1 MNITNLFSAAFD
13 NVVPFVVLLGILVF
27 VHELGHF
34 LVARFCGV
42 RVEVFSLG
50 FGKKLI
56 SYKHGDTTYCISL
69 IPLGGYVKMFGEQG
83 STAEM
88 TNDEKKVSFTHK
100 TVWQRIAIVL
110 AGPLM
115 NFFFAVLVFGFVS
128 FNGEDTRSARIA
140 EIAPGSK
147 AEIAG
152 LKTQDKVLEIAG
164 HSVRSYEEFQKSLNQ
179 HQGASVELTVQQ
191 DGETPRKVTISVQST
206 PNPNLFT
213 LAKTIGTIEGILP
226 YAKGTLIAVKYD
238 SLAYRIGL
246 RTGDEII
253 KINNQK
259 VIGWTGLNRLITS
272 ESIQLEV
279 ERTQSSS
286 SNLQIDPSTKLGTE
300 KNSDK
305 KEKVSLT
312 SKIEDSV
319 KITNL
324 AEFGIEHPDVY
335 LDQVVPGSPADQ
347 AGLLK
352 YDKILNIDGLKI
364 SSWDDVLQK
373 VKSYSGTEALM
384 MTVLREGTEV
394 TKKLTPKM
402 TSQMTLQ
409 GQEDRRYTVG
419 IMSMMNIATPE
430 IIKIS
435 ESNPFIA
442 LGKGVERSWDVSVMT
457 VMSFVRLFQGE
468 VSHKN
473 IGGMISI
480 GKAAKDSYQMGLQ
493 AFLMTMGILSI
504 SLFILNLL
512 PVPVLDGGHL
522 VFYIVEIVKG
532 SPLSIKKMEMAHQVG
547 FALLMGLMVL
557 ALFNDF
563 TKFLF

>member
-1 MNITNLFSAAFD
+1 MNIQNILSQAFD
-13 NVVPFVVLLGILVF
+13 NIVPFVVLLGILVF

-50 FGKKLI
+50 FGKKLF
-56 SYKHGDTTYCISL
+56 SHKRGDTTYCLSL

-83 STAEM
+83 STAEFSEE
-88 TNDEKKVSFTHK
+88 DKKVSFTHK

-115 NFFFAVLVFGFVS
+115 NFFFAVLVFGIVAFR
-128 FNGEDTRSARIA
+128 GEETRSARIA
-140 EIAPGSK
+140 EIQSGSV

-152 LKTQDKVLEIAG
+152 LKTQDKILQVAG
-164 HSVRSYEEFQKSLNQ
+164 QDIRSYDEFQKKLNHFQ
-179 HQGASVELTVQQ
+179 NSNVELTVQQ
-191 DGETPRKVTISVQST
+191 DTEAVRKINVAVSST
-206 PNPNLFT
+206 KNPNLFT
-213 LAKTIGTIEGILP
+213 TSSTIANIEGILP
-226 YAKGTLIAVKYD
+226 YAKGTLVAVKFD
-238 SLAYRIGL
+238 SLAYRVGL
-246 RTGDEII
+246 RTGDEIL

-259 VIGWTGLNRLITS
+259 IIGWNGLNKLIS
-272 ESIQLEV
+272 DQPV
-279 ERTQSSS
+279 
-286 SNLQIDPSTKLGTE
+286 QIEIDRAVLNDQK
-300 KNSDK
+300 SDK
-305 KEKVSLT
+305 KEKLTLNSQIENSLNIKT
-312 SKIEDSV
+312 ISD
-319 KITNL
+319 
-324 AEFGIEHPDVY
+324 FGVEHPDVY
-335 LDQVVPGSPADQ
+335 LDQVVAGSPAEA

-352 YDKILNIDGLKI
+352 YDKILAIDSKKI
-364 SSWDDVLQK
+364 STWDDVLQTI
-373 VKSYSGTEALM
+373 KSYSGTDAIT
-384 MTVLREGTEV
+384 MTLLRDGTEV

-419 IMSMMNIATPE
+419 IMSMMNIAMPE
-430 IIKIS
+430 TVVIA
-435 ESNPFIA
+435 ENPIMA
-442 LGKGVERSWDVSVMT
+442 VGKGFERSWDVSVMT

-532 SPLSIKKMEMAHQVG
+532 SPLSLKKIEVAHQVG
-547 FALLMGLMVL
+547 FALLMGLMAL

>member
-1 MNITNLFSAAFD
+1 MSITNLFSAAFD

-56 SYKHGDTTYCISL
+56 SHKHGDTTYCISL

-83 STAEM
+83 STVEM
-88 TNDEKKVSFTHK
+88 NDEEKKVSFTHK

-140 EIAPGSK
+140 EITPGSK
-147 AEIAG
+147 ADVAG
-152 LKTQDKVLEIAG
+152 LKTQDKVLEVAG
-164 HSVRSYEEFQKSLNQ
+164 HAVRSYEEFQKSLNQ
-179 HQGASVELTVQQ
+179 YQGSSVELTVQQ
-191 DGETPRKVTISVQST
+191 DGEAIRKATVQVLST

-259 VIGWTGLNRLITS
+259 VIGWTGLSRLIST
-272 ESIQLEV
+272 ETLQLEV
-279 ERTQSSS
+279 ERSSS
-286 SNLQIDPSTKLGTE
+286 LE
-300 KNSDK
+300 KTSDK
-305 KEKVSLT
+305 KEKVTLT

-324 AEFGIEHPDVY
+324 AEFGVEHPDVY

-352 YDKILNIDGLKI
+352 YDKILNIDGVKI

-373 VKSYSGTEALM
+373 VKSYSGTDALT

-435 ESNPFIA
+435 ESNPFVA

>member
-1 MNITNLFSAAFD
+1 MNISNLLSQAFD
-13 NVVPFVVLLGILVF
+13 NIVPFVVLLGILVF

-50 FGKKLI
+50 FGKKLL
-56 SYKHGDTTYCISL
+56 SHKRGDTTYCLSL

-83 STAEM
+83 STQDF
-88 TNDEKKVSFTHK
+88 TDDDKKFSFTHK

-115 NFFFAVLVFGFVS
+115 NFFFAVIVFGFIS
-128 FNGEDTRSARIA
+128 FKGEETRSARIA
-140 EIAPGSK
+140 DIQPSSVAD
-147 AEIAG
+147 AAG
-152 LKTQDKVLEIAG
+152 LKAQDKILQVSG
-164 HSVRSYEEFQKSLNQ
+164 QTVRSYEEFQKKLNQ
-179 HQGASVELTVQQ
+179 FQNSNVGLTVQQ
-191 DGETPRKVTISVQST
+191 DGQPERKITVAVGSVK
-206 PNPNLFT
+206 NPNLFT
-213 LAKTIGTIEGILP
+213 TSSMIANIDGVLP
-226 YAKGTLIAVKYD
+226 YAKGTLIAVKFD
-238 SLAYRIGL
+238 SLAYRVGL
-246 RTGDEII
+246 RTGDEIL

-259 VIGWTGLNRLITS
+259 IIGWTALDHLIS
-272 ESIQLEV
+272 NQSIQIEV
-279 ERTQSSS
+279 ERSSP
-286 SNLQIDPSTKLGTE
+286 NE
-300 KNSDK
+300 KNTNKFSEK
-305 KEKVSLT
+305 KEKVIFNSQ
-312 SKIEDSV
+312 IEPTLNIKTLID
-319 KITNL
+319 
-324 AEFGIEHPDVY
+324 FGIEHPDVY
-335 LDQVVPGSPADQ
+335 LDQVVVGSPAEA

-352 YDKILNIDGLKI
+352 YDKILMIDGQKI
-364 SSWDDVLQK
+364 SAWDDVLQK
-373 VKSYSGTEALM
+373 IKSYSGAEAVT
-384 MTVLREGTEV
+384 MTLLRDGTEV

-419 IMSMMNIATPE
+419 IMSMVNIAMPE
-430 IIKIS
+430 VITIAEK
-435 ESNPFIA
+435 NPIFA
-442 LGKGVERSWDVSVMT
+442 LAKGVQRSCDISVMT

-480 GKAAKDSYQMGLQ
+480 GKAAKDSYQMGFQ
-493 AFLMTMGILSI
+493 AYLMTMGILSI

-522 VFYIVEIVKG
+522 VFYIVEIIKG
-532 SPLSIKKMEMAHQVG
+532 SPLSLKKIEMAHQVG

>member
-1 MNITNLFSAAFD
+1 MNITNLFSTAFD

-56 SYKHGDTTYCISL
+56 SYKYGDTTYCISL

-88 TNDEKKVSFTHK
+88 TDEEKKVSFTHK

-152 LKTQDKVLEIAG
+152 LKTHDKVLEVAG
-164 HSVRSYEEFQKSLNQ
+164 HAVRSYEEFQKSLNQ
-179 HQGASVELTVQQ
+179 YQGSSVELTVQQ
-191 DGETPRKVTISVQST
+191 DGEAIRKATVQVLSA
-206 PNPNLFT
+206 PNQNLFT

-246 RTGDEII
+246 RTGDEIL
-253 KINNQK
+253 KVNNQK
-259 VIGWTGLNRLITS
+259 VIGWTGLNRLIST
-272 ESIQLEV
+272 EALQLEV
-279 ERTQSSS
+279 ERSS
-286 SNLQIDPSTKLGTE
+286 IVE
-300 KNSDK
+300 KSSDK
-305 KEKVSLT
+305 KETVSLT

-373 VKSYSGTEALM
+373 VKSYSGTDALT

-435 ESNPFIA
+435 ESNPFVA

>member
-1 MNITNLFSAAFD
+1 MNISSLLSSAFD
-13 NVVPFVVLLGILVF
+13 NIVPFVVLLGILVF

-50 FGKKLI
+50 FGKKLL
-56 SYKHGDTTYCISL
+56 SYKYGDTVYCLSL

-83 STAEM
+83 SA
-88 TNDEKKVSFTHK
+88 DIAKADRKVSFTHK
-100 TVWQRIAIVL
+100 TVWQRISIVL

-115 NFFFAVLVFGFVS
+115 NFFFAVLIFGFIA
-128 FNGEDTRSARIA
+128 FKGEETRSARIA
-140 EIAPGSK
+140 EIQPGSI

-152 LKTQDKVLEIAG
+152 LKTQDKVLQVAD
-164 HSVRSYEEFQKSLNQ
+164 HAVRSYEEFQKNLNQ
-179 HQGASVELTVQQ
+179 FQNSNVELTVQQ
-191 DGETPRKVTISVQST
+191 DNEPTRKINVAVASIK
-206 PNPNLFT
+206 NPNLFT
-213 LAKTIGTIEGILP
+213 TSPTVGNIEGVLP
-226 YAKGTLIAVKYD
+226 YAKGTLVAVQFD
-238 SLAYRIGL
+238 SLAYRMGL
-246 RTGDEII
+246 RTGDEIL

-259 VIGWTGLNRLITS
+259 AIGWSALDHLIST
-272 ESIQLEV
+272 EAIQIEV
-279 ERTQSSS
+279 ER
-286 SNLQIDPSTKLGTE
+286 STV
-300 KNSDK
+300 DK
-305 KEKVSLT
+305 KEKLNLNSQIEPNL
-312 SKIEDSV
+312 KIKTLS
-319 KITNL
+319 
-324 AEFGIEHPDVY
+324 EFGIEHPDVY
-335 LDQVVPGSPADQ
+335 LDQVVPGSPADA

-352 YDKILNIDGLKI
+352 YDKILKIDGQKI
-364 SSWDDVLQK
+364 SAWDDVLQK
-373 VKSYSGTEALM
+373 IKSYSGVEAIT

-409 GQEDRRYTVG
+409 GKEDRRYTIG
-419 IMSMMNIATPE
+419 IMSMVNIATPE
-430 IIKIS
+430 LILVVEK
-435 ESNPFIA
+435 NPLVA
-442 LGKGVERSWDVSVMT
+442 LTKGVDRSWDISVMT

-493 AFLMTMGILSI
+493 QFLMTMGILSI

-522 VFYIVEIVKG
+522 VFYIIEIIKG
-532 SPLSIKKMEMAHQVG
+532 SPLSLKKIEMAHQVG
-547 FALLMGLMVL
+547 FALLMGLMAL
-557 ALFNDF
+557 AIFNDF

>member
-1 MNITNLFSAAFD
+1 MSEFFNYSHRMKSMNITNLFSAAFD

-88 TNDEKKVSFTHK
+88 TDDEKKVSFTHK

-335 LDQVVPGSPADQ
+335 LDQVVPESPADQ

-352 YDKILNIDGLKI
+352 
-364 SSWDDVLQK
+364 
-373 VKSYSGTEALM
+373 
-384 MTVLREGTEV
+384 
-394 TKKLTPKM
+394 
-402 TSQMTLQ
+402 
-409 GQEDRRYTVG
+409 
-419 IMSMMNIATPE
+419 
-430 IIKIS
+430 
-435 ESNPFIA
+435 
-442 LGKGVERSWDVSVMT
+442 
-457 VMSFVRLFQGE
+457 
-468 VSHKN
+468 
-473 IGGMISI
+473 
-480 GKAAKDSYQMGLQ
+480 
-493 AFLMTMGILSI
+493 
-504 SLFILNLL
+504 
-512 PVPVLDGGHL
+512 
-522 VFYIVEIVKG
+522 
-532 SPLSIKKMEMAHQVG
+532 
-547 FALLMGLMVL
+547 
-557 ALFNDF
+557 
-563 TKFLF
+563 